1 MAIRTIIQVTNPL
14 LKAPNQLVKNF
25 KSLYLSGI
33 IILSMHV
40 SGTISSLSKLSLL
53 SSITLVFFLC
63 ILAFPYLNSD
73 SSLRLL
79 KSTDI
84 KLSKNFLSPSAEL
97 SLVFCSNF
105 NTSDRFRK
113 KVMLNWH

>member
-1 MAIRTIIQVTNPL
+1 MFIFIQHNNLIHTCQRDYKQLKQASPAIFHYTCIF
-14 LKAPNQLVKNF
+14 LVH
-25 KSLYLSGI
+25 SCL
-33 IILSMHV
+33 
-40 SGTISSLSKLSLL
+40 T
-53 SSITLVFFLC
+53 
-63 ILAFPYLNSD
+63 YLNSD

-105 NTSDRFRK
+105 NTSDCFRK
-113 KVMLNWH
+113 KVSLKLAINT